1 MGWMENLEKAGKIA
15 KKAGKITANYMMDGV
30 ETSGRRIIDREK
42 QIYRDMKNNGASQ
55 SELRE
60 YEEKMAYDKQ
70 SYEKIKEKN
79 RRRHEQA

>member
-15 KKAGKITANYMMDGV
+15 KKAGKINANYMMDGV
-30 ETSGRRIIDREK
+30 ETSERKILDMEK